1 MSSELR
7 DLIRRDVERIPVP
20 PSTEWTRRRRRR
32 GRRGP
37 RVALA
42 TTAGVV
48 VIITALVGGQ
58 VLRGIRDRIDSG
70 HTAGGVGLVPGDDL
84 VYLADGDVVAQAL
97 QIVAMPTGRSVG
109 RFVGETYV
117 GGANEGTLMTVSGD
131 FAYLPVARSV
141 GAQSDDYLTY
151 LQQVDLRRGIP
162 LARIDTGTVTLRPS
176 LQAELPGTP
185 AFPAATATSTDGQ
198 TVWLVVDG
206 GDRGEVTTVS
216 RFAVPATGGP
226 PVARS
231 SIVLGPDQQPA
242 AGAMRSRI
250 VPLGNDHAAIIRDH
264 YVKGNRLAA
273 DWYIVDAQ
281 LQVLASFAADDA
293 HRLPNRGRCDDM
305 VPNPSDGGWALLCSD
320 GSGLANGAVVFLD
333 GATFAVRATVPLDR
347 ALGVALGMATSGG
360 NRLIVLTERP
370 AVVRVDT
377 RTHTF
382 LDARPVWQPQSWLE
396 HLLPVAAAAKSAG
409 GSRVVFSPDA
419 HYAYLASAPDRWWGP
434 LSTIDLT
441 TATVIATNASAGSII
456 GLGLSAGGERLYALS
471 ADAEGRRTLAL
482 LVPRTLGV
490 ASRSGP
496 LPYTPF
502 AILAVRPAER

>member
-281 LQVLASFAADDA
+281 LQV
-293 HRLPNRGRCDDM
+293 
-305 VPNPSDGGWALLCSD
+305 
-320 GSGLANGAVVFLD
+320 
-333 GATFAVRATVPLDR
+333 
-347 ALGVALGMATSGG
+347 
-360 NRLIVLTERP
+360 
-370 AVVRVDT
+370 
-377 RTHTF
+377 
-382 LDARPVWQPQSWLE
+382 
-396 HLLPVAAAAKSAG
+396 
-409 GSRVVFSPDA
+409 
-419 HYAYLASAPDRWWGP
+419 
-434 LSTIDLT
+434 
-441 TATVIATNASAGSII
+441 
-456 GLGLSAGGERLYALS
+456 
-471 ADAEGRRTLAL
+471 
-482 LVPRTLGV
+482 
-490 ASRSGP
+490 
-496 LPYTPF
+496 
-502 AILAVRPAER
+502 